1 MNDQYT
7 FENLFIYQYEKSE
20 KNLTKWWEQVEGM
33 VSLRT
38 GGRKVYVWII
48 FLESQFSHI
57 NEQVYILY
65 NCLRIF

>member
-7 FENLFIYQYEKSE
+7 FENLFIYWYEKI
-20 KNLTKWWEQVEGM
+20 LTKWWEQVEGM

-38 GGRKVYVWII
+38 GGRKVYVWTI
-48 FLESQFSHI
+48 FLESQLSHI